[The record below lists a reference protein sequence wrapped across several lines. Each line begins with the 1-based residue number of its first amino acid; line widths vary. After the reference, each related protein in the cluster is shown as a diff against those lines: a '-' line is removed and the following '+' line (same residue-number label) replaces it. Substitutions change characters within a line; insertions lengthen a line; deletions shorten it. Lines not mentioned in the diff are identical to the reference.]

1 MARGNIQNREPFLDS
16 VAAKLGRERRKAV
29 AKPVWSFSPQ
39 WDVLKGASPDQLVEV
54 LKKQCLLIHTQFI
67 ESSTEELSDKIRHVF
82 SEYEV
87 KSAVITED
95 KRFSEFGLASEID
108 IAWPM
113 EGIDVHKWNPAL
125 QEKNIV
131 ASEKA
136 DIGITFSDIT
146 LAESGTV
153 VLFSDKN
160 KGRSI
165 SLLPKTYLCIIP
177 KSSLVPRLTQ
187 AAEQISS
194 HIQMGNHLS
203 SCVDFI
209 TGPSNSADIELNLIV
224 GVHGPIKATY
234 IVVHDK

>member
-1 MARGNIQNREPFLDS
+1 MERGKIHNREPFLET
-16 VAAKLGRERRKAV
+16 VAAKLGRNRRKSI
-29 AKPVWSFSPQ
+29 AKPVWSIAPQ
-39 WDVLKGASPDQLVEV
+39 WGVLKDANPDQLVEV
-54 LKKQCLLIHTQFI
+54 LKKQCRLIHTQFI
-67 ESSTEELSDKIRHVF
+67 ETSAEELSDKIRHVF

-87 KSAVITED
+87 NSAVIPNDE
-95 KRFSEFGLASEID
+95 RFREFGLHDEID

-113 EGIDVHKWNPAL
+113 EGIDVHKWDPAL
-125 QEKNIV
+125 KEKNIT

-153 VLFSDKN
+153 VLFSDEN

-165 SLLPKTYLCIIP
+165 SLLPKTYLCIIS
-177 KSSLVPRLTQ
+177 KSSIVPRLTQ

-194 HIQMGNHLS
+194 HIQRGKHLS